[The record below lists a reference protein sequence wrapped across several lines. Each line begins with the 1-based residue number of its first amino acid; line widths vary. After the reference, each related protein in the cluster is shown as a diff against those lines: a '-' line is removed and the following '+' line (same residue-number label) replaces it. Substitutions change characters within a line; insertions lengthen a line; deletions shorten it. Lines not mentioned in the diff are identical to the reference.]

1 MKKENS
7 WIFAD
12 FVYSDGLELSLN
24 TSCYANELPAAVE
37 NPCTGV
43 KPDESVTRKLSR
55 PLSQLNALW
64 WGF

>member
-37 NPCTGV
+37 ILVPGLNQMRALL
-43 KPDESVTRKLSR
+43 ESSHGRY
-55 PLSQLNALW
+55 LN
-64 WGF
+64 